1 MQWHIVPMT
10 EEDAQRIVS
19 WHYEAP
25 YDFYNMDHDPEDL
38 AELLDPQSW
47 KETYFSVQSEQNELV
62 GFFSYRWAD
71 NETVEIG
78 LGLRPDLTGKGLGSA
93 FVHSEIAFA
102 QTHFSATQVRLR
114 VATFN
119 HRAIRVYQQAGFIL
133 GETFMQ
139 QTNGSEYEFLSM
151 FRQMQQGGNS

>member
-10 EEDAQRIVS
+10 KEDAHRIAS

-38 AELLDPQSW
+38 AELLNPQSR
-47 KETYFSVQSEQNELV
+47 KDTYFSVQSEQNELI
-62 GFFSYRWAD
+62 GFFSYRRI
-71 NETVEIG
+71 NSEVVEMG
-78 LGLRPDLTGKGLGSA
+78 LGLRPDSTGKGFGSA
-93 FVHSEIAFA
+93 FVRSGVTFA
-102 QTHFSATQVRLR
+102 QTHFSATQVRLS

-119 HRAIRVYQQAGFIL
+119 RRAIRVYQQAGFVL
-133 GETFMQ
+133 EETFMH

-151 FRQMQQGGNS
+151 SRQIPQD